1 MKKKILS
8 LLLVALMIVSLLPVT
23 AAATTPEHPAN
34 DHTGWT
40 VWNTHNSLPATAGNY
55 YLTTD
60 VTLNDTWTVP
70 ADNVS
75 LCLNN
80 HVINLNGKSI
90 EVSGGATLNLYEC
103 QSEQSHAGTY
113 AALPKGGCIT
123 GGNGA
128 SGGAILVQ
136 NGSTLNMYGGNIVN
150 NQMNPMSYYGGGV
163 AVQYHSYFNMYGGT
177 ITQNKAYAS
186 SIMFSGIGTGG
197 GVYVDGSSSFT
208 MTGGIISENTA
219 DKNGGGVY
227 VGSGG
232 TIILGGT
239 AKITGNTVGTEDSE
253 TTDNLYLFSGT
264 TVTLGTEDDAPTT
277 DGDDKMSV
285 GVTMQN
291 PGVFITDSG
300 SNALPC
306 FFADDDAN
314 YCVEYSDGHLQL
326 AKKYPVWIA
335 GVQVTAGDV
344 FGDGMVTYTPD
355 ATNPDTKGTL
365 TLNDATLATDSLAYG
380 ASATS
385 EAGRYSVSG
394 IKSELPD
401 LTVALQG
408 TNQIGKD
415 NSSTEE

>member
-1 MKKKILS
+1 MKKRFLS
-8 LLLVALMIVSLLPVT
+8 FLLVALILVSLLPVT

-34 DHTGWT
+34 GHTGWT
-40 VWNTHNSLPATAGNY
+40 EWNTHNSLPATAGNY
-55 YLTTD
+55 YLTKD
-60 VTLNDTWTVP
+60 VTLNDPWTVP

-113 AALPKGGCIT
+113 AALPNGGCIT

-150 NQMNPMSYYGGGV
+150 NRTGMYQGGGV
-163 AVQYHSYFNMYGGT
+163 AVQNNSCFNMYGGT

-239 AKITGNTVGTEDSE
+239 AKITDNTVGIEDSE
-253 TTDNLYLFSGT
+253 TTDNLYLYGST
-264 TVTLGTEDDAPTT
+264 TVTLGTDDNAPVTV
-277 DGDDKMSV
+277 GDDGMSV

-291 PGVFITDSG
+291 PGTFTTNGSGKRRAVFLRG
-300 SNALPC
+300 
-306 FFADDDAN
+306 
-314 YCVEYSDGHLQL
+314 
-326 AKKYPVWIA
+326 
-335 GVQVTAGDV
+335 
-344 FGDGMVTYTPD
+344 
-355 ATNPDTKGTL
+355 
-365 TLNDATLATDSLAYG
+365 
-380 ASATS
+380 
-385 EAGRYSVSG
+385 
-394 IKSELPD
+394 
-401 LTVALQG
+401 
-408 TNQIGKD
+408 
-415 NSSTEE
+415 